1 MIKIKQPRAGFILLA
16 VTLHFVVA
24 SFIMYSATFNALR
37 LLSDKWVIALMIIAI
52 WSIVALLVNSLISGD
67 RPLFADALYI
77 IAMFAL
83 VIAFIKFLTPC
94 LSPIGIYFTVHNMG
108 DVEANAIGVPRSI
121 AGIVLFVLTFI
132 LLIVSAFFMR
142 TKKEYVEVKECEKQ
156 ADGESGQVVEEVNN
170 G

>member
-16 VTLHFVVA
+16 VTLVFAIA
-24 SFIMYSATFNALR
+24 SFIMYSATFDAFHFVG
-37 LLSDKWVIALMIIAI
+37 DKWVVALMVIAI

-67 RPLFADALYI
+67 KPLFVDALYI
-77 IAMFAL
+77 IAMFAI
-83 VIAFIKFLTPC
+83 VIALIKFLTPC

-121 AGIVLFVLTFI
+121 AGIVLFVLTVI

-142 TKKEYVEVKECEKQ
+142 SKKEYAEEIRTTEPAVETT
-156 ADGESGQVVEEVNN
+156 EEVNN